1 MGYSRKEEIAQLKR
15 ERKQAKAAKKR
26 QENVRDEHVRFL
38 IVCEGTKTEPYYFE
52 ALVKDHGG
60 NQGRF
65 GTQERYA
72 VRSSVGGI

>member
-38 IVCEGTKTEPYYFE
+38 IV
-52 ALVKDHGG
+52 
-60 NQGRF
+60 
-65 GTQERYA
+65 
-72 VRSSVGGI
+72 